1 MIFFYLMV
9 GFGFIIKL
17 IQFKYISKT
26 FLIQI
31 KYNFK
36 MWTEEQLRMMIDE
49 QKNNNEYYHTLHKER
64 KMIWWGQVAS
74 KINLRFGTVYTAVQV
89 KEKFQG
95 IVRDVCV
102 NIKIHIASLSH

>member
-36 MWTEEQLRMMIDE
+36 MWTEEQLRIMIDE
-49 QKNNNEYYHTLHKER
+49 RKNNNEYYHTLHEGR
-64 KMIWWGQVAS
+64 KIIWWDKLCQKLIYVS
-74 KINLRFGTVYTAVQV
+74 ELFTQQFK
-89 KEKFQG
+89 
-95 IVRDVCV
+95 
-102 NIKIHIASLSH
+102 

>member
-9 GFGFIIKL
+9 GFDFIIKL

-49 QKNNNEYYHTLHKER
+49 RKNNNEYYHTLHEGR
-64 KMIWWGQVAS
+64 KMIWWD
-74 KINLRFGTVYTAVQV
+74 
-89 KEKFQG
+89 KFRQKL
-95 IVRDVCV
+95 IY
-102 NIKIHIASLSH
+102 ISELFTQQFK

>member
-17 IQFKYISKT
+17 IQLKYISKT

-49 QKNNNEYYHTLHKER
+49 RKNNNEYYHTLHEGR
-64 KMIWWGQVAS
+64 KMIWWDKFRQKLIYISELFTQQSS
-74 KINLRFGTVYTAVQV
+74 KREVSGDSSGCSCKY
-89 KEKFQG
+89 
-95 IVRDVCV
+95 
-102 NIKIHIASLSH
+102 

>member
-26 FLIQI
+26 FLIQM

-36 MWTEEQLRMMIDE
+36 MWTEEQLRMMINE
-49 QKNNNEYYHTLHKER
+49 RKNNNKYYHTLHEGR
-64 KMIWWGQVAS
+64 KMIWWGQVSS
-74 KINLRFGTVYTAVQV
+74 KINLRFRTVYIAVQV
-89 KEKFQG
+89 KENFQ
-95 IVRDVCV
+95 VRTP
-102 NIKIHIASLSH
+102 NL

>member
-49 QKNNNEYYHTLHKER
+49 RKNNNEYYHTLHEGR
-64 KMIWWGQVAS
+64 KMIWWGKV
-74 KINLRFGTVYTAVQV
+74 NFV
-89 KEKFQG
+89 KRQ
-95 IVRDVCV
+95 V
-102 NIKIHIASLSH
+102 NIITLFLLNIIQNLNIIFNF